1 MNGKGM
7 AVSVAALCHSTSVE
21 TLLKIT
27 ECPNQIRKR
36 THNLSSMV
44 TSNVRESISPLLT
57 KLTPVLNRNSL
68 HISLLLFLILQLLL
82 RNKFGL

>member
-27 ECPNQIRKR
+27 ECSNQIREG
-36 THNLSSMV
+36 TQNLSSII
-44 TSNVRESISPLLT
+44 TSNVRD
-57 KLTPVLNRNSL
+57 
-68 HISLLLFLILQLLL
+68 LFRLY
-82 RNKFGL
+82 

>member
-7 AVSVAALCHSTSVE
+7 TVSVAALCHSTFVE

-27 ECPNQIRKR
+27 ESPNQIRER
-36 THNLSSMV
+36 THSLSIIV
-44 TSNVRESISPLLT
+44 TSTVRESISPLLT
-57 KLTPVLNRNSL
+57 KLTPVLHRDSL

-82 RNKFGL
+82 RNKVGL